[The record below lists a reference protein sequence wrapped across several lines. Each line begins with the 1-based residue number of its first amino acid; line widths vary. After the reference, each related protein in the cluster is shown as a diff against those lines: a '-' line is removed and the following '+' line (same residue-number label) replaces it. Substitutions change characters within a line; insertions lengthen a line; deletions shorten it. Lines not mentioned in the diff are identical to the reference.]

1 MNATEKEKLIRL
13 YMRLEIGGDGTL
25 PLTDWSQCPDVE
37 RSAGTLHGAWRVK
50 GHRVPVRAILAN
62 AAAGCSAEQIAT
74 EIFDLPVDVV
84 RRILAF
90 RADPPLT

>member
-1 MNATEKEKLIRL
+1 MQDAEREKLIRQ
-13 YMRLEIGGDGTL
+13 YARLEIGSDGTL

-37 RSAGTLHGAWRVK
+37 RSADTLHGAWRVK
-50 GHRVPVRAILAN
+50 GHRVPLGAILAN

-90 RADPPLT
+90 RADPS